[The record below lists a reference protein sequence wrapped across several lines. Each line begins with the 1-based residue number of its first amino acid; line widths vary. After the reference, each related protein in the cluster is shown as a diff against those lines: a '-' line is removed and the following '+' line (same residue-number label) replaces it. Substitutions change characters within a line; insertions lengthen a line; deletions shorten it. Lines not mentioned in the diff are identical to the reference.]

1 MVGKKLMAEQ
11 QTVLIVDDSPE
22 DREIYRHYLLQ
33 DRERHYTIWEEG
45 LGSRGL
51 ALCQKLHPDCVLLD
65 YLLPDMDGIEFL
77 GALKNGMENSAPAV
91 VMLTGQGDEKV
102 AVRAIKNG
110 AQDYLVKDQTT
121 FESLSL
127 TVSTAIENVR
137 LRQQLQLAQE
147 SLRSSQLFLQSL
159 ADATPGFLYLYDL
172 IEQRNVYTN
181 DGITQLLGYTPRAI
195 QVMGKELFLNIMH
208 PEDLARIPTL
218 LQRFEAAKDGEFL
231 ETEYR
236 LRRADGEWR
245 WFFDRSVVF
254 SRNPDGS
261 PRQVL
266 GTALDVTE
274 RQRDQERLRRAA
286 ERSQLLSEISQQ
298 IWQSLNLP
306 EILGTVVEG
315 VRQWLQTDRVI
326 VFQLEPLNSG
336 TVVRESVGTGW
347 TRILSTTFSDPC
359 LSKSYVETY
368 RRGLATTKTDIYTA
382 GIDPCHLELLAKLQ
396 VRANL
401 VVPILQNELLWG
413 LLIAHHCSAPREWQ
427 PEEIDLV
434 RQLATQVGIAI
445 QQTSLL
451 EKLQIELGQRQEM
464 EKALRLSNDRFRQAA
479 RAVNCLIYDWD
490 VERDTVIK
498 TEGLY
503 RVVGYSPAEAE
514 PTGAWWR
521 ERIHPDDLVQIME
534 NFARAIES
542 RSSLEGDRFLT
553 EYRVRHQDGHYLW
566 VQDRAIATRDAEG
579 HLIRVVGSTW
589 DITERQQAEEALR
602 QSEESFRLLTENM
615 PQMVWTT
622 LPDGRCNYWNE
633 QLCDFTGLKLEQA
646 RDFKWLS
653 ILHPDDVEFC
663 LDAWMKAVVSGQP
676 FEAEVRYRTNTG
688 DYRWVL
694 SRALPLKDERG
705 QIIKWLGTS
714 TDIDDRKQFEKERSR
729 LLERERL
736 ARAEAEAANRAKDEF
751 VAVVSHELRTPLN
764 AIMGWAKILRTRHL
778 DEAKTAQALETI
790 ERNVKDQAKSID
802 DLLDISR
809 LIRGK
814 LELQSRRLNLAAVI
828 KMALETALPSAQAK
842 SISLEFVSNE
852 AEMWIWADASRLQ
865 QVLGNLLTN
874 AIKFTPEGGR
884 VEVRLE
890 REEGERER
898 GRERES
904 VTSATQFM
912 ARISVIDTGQ
922 GIKPE
927 FLPRI
932 FDRYSQEGGIK
943 KNHGLGL
950 GLAIA
955 RSLVELHQGKI
966 SAFSAGEGR
975 GATFAIL
982 LPIKD

>member
-1 MVGKKLMAEQ
+1 MTDR

-45 LGSRGL
+45 MGARGL
-51 ALCQKLHPDCVLLD
+51 ALCQKLDPDCILLD
-65 YLLPDMDGIEFL
+65 YALPDMDGLEFL
-77 GALKNGMENSAPAV
+77 AALKNGMGNSQPAV
-91 VMLTGQGDEKV
+91 IMLTGQGDEKV

-127 TVSTAIENVR
+127 TVSTAIANVQ
-137 LRQQLQLAQE
+137 LRQQLQRAQE

-172 IEQRNVYTN
+172 VEQRNVYTN
-181 DGITQLLGYTPRAI
+181 DRITQLLGYTPAAI

-208 PEDLARIPTL
+208 PEDLARIPVL
-218 LQRFEAAKDGEFL
+218 LQRFEVAKDGEFL

-236 LRRADGEWR
+236 LRRSDGEWR

-261 PRQVL
+261 VRQVL

-274 RQRDQERLRRAA
+274 RQQAQERLRREA
-286 ERSQLLSEISQQ
+286 ERSQLLAEISQQ

-315 VRQWLQTDRVI
+315 VRHWLQTDRVI
-326 VFQLEPLNSG
+326 VFQLESDLNSG
-336 TVVRESVGTGW
+336 TVVRESVGSGW
-347 TRILSTTFSDPC
+347 TRILSTTLTDPC

-427 PEEIDLV
+427 PEEIDLL

-490 VERDTVIK
+490 VESDTVIR
-498 TEGLY
+498 TEGLSK
-503 RVVGYSPAEAE
+503 VVGYSLAEAE

-521 ERIHPDDLVQIME
+521 QLIHPDDLAQIME
-534 NFARAIES
+534 NFDS
-542 RSSLEGDRFLT
+542 TLQNKYSLEGDRYLT
-553 EYRVRHQDGHYLW
+553 EYRVRHKQGHYLW
-566 VQDRAIATRDAEG
+566 VQDRGLATRDAEG
-579 HLIRVVGSTW
+579 RLSRIVGSTW
-589 DITERQQAEEALR
+589 DITERKQAEESLR
-602 QSEESFRLLTENM
+602 QSEESFRLLAENM

-622 LPDGRCNYWNE
+622 LPDGKCNYWNE
-633 QLCDFTGLKLEQA
+633 QLCDFTGLRLEQA

-653 ILHPDDVEFC
+653 ILHPDDVESC

-676 FEAEVRYRTNTG
+676 FEAEIRYRTKTG

-705 QIIKWLGTS
+705 QIVKWLGTS

-736 ARAEAEAANRAKDEF
+736 ARSEAEAANRAKDEF

-764 AIMGWAKILRTRHL
+764 AIMGWAKILRTRRL

-790 ERNVKDQAKSID
+790 ERNVKDQAKLIE

-814 LELQSRRLNLAAVI
+814 LELQSRQLNLAALI
-828 KMALETALPSAQAK
+828 KVAVETALPSAQAK
-842 SISLEFVSNE
+842 SISLESVGDE
-852 AEMWIWADASRLQ
+852 AQMSIWGDATRLQ
-865 QVLGNLLTN
+865 QILGNLLTN

-890 REEGERER
+890 RVEGEGER
-898 GRERES
+898 GREGEERAVISANRS
-904 VTSATQFM
+904 V
-912 ARISVIDTGQ
+912 ARISVSDTGQ

-932 FDRYSQEGGIK
+932 FDRYSQENGIK
-943 KNHGLGL
+943 KHQGLGL

-955 RSLVELHQGKI
+955 RSLVELHQGQI

-975 GATFAIL
+975 GATFTIL
-982 LPIKD
+982 LPIKE